1 MSAMKF
7 YKPFKQNGVATIAI
21 LLFVG
26 VAISVAVF
34 GAFRAVEGSQSQ
46 AMTFHA
52 QTQAQRKA
60 WAGVDITSKY
70 LSSLSSDNLEILIE
84 ALPSKSDSELPQQK
98 LNAEIEDENI
108 QLYIYKEE
116 VDDDVF
122 IYAEVTGEAAK
133 NTKAHATSTIEAVFE
148 MQQSSTTETTS
159 CSVNRTAVMRGVTN
173 LTGGGTNFISGDTLS
188 DIAVEGSLTLGSSS
202 KSGISGCASG
212 DVTMSGGGI
221 KDNATL
227 LVGGEF
233 KVDSMSQPNNAS
245 VWARDINIGN
255 TGNGDYNF
263 LRAGAYTT
271 TILDKNGIVIGTG
284 DVGGKLITDSTNS
297 SLPWISGTLI
307 PTKNIPF
314 VIEMDTGGRL
324 LVDLSE
330 AIIDELSGFVTGQK
344 YEVLEG
350 EGSLSSTLRFEA
362 SNISGGS
369 INIYSLNVNQ
379 LWGHS
384 IFADGYG
391 ANYNTVLSNGDFIMG
406 AGDIGTLVGGGNL
419 TASEGGCSS
428 SSNCWNTPNLASTSE
443 IAGLFNVPSYSGS
456 VGLKNLTQQ
465 VSYLS
470 PGLPGIPF
478 CDTRV
483 EQVVAED
490 FKASANYIFEEI
502 GAKRQLTIQ
511 HVTLSDGTEL
521 DGVYDLLT
529 EDLRSFNG
537 QPFLTCGW
545 GNNHCF
551 RGYNVWE
558 LDGLSAF
565 PPGIA
570 WFDSSLKINGVSSN
584 NAVSGIGKDLLNTL
598 ITLGDVELTSS
609 GHGDIIA
616 PNFDVVALCQG
627 NIIPTNLCNQSGEL
641 VGDDNSGLSIANSA
655 IVSEESLDVA
665 GWSMS
670 GHVTL
675 GGGITTTGAKVII
688 NGGLVV
694 GSNKDGS
701 TTVGQGGLEV
711 NTQNLSEDQLQTSCT
726 NDNGANESTGI
737 QLKGNG
743 PIWTRYL

>member
-1 MSAMKF
+1 MKF
-7 YKPFKQNGVATIAI
+7 NKPFKQSGVATIAI

-60 WAGVDITSKY
+60 WIGVDITSKY
-70 LSSLSSDNLEILIE
+70 LSSLSSDNLETLIE
-84 ALPSKSDSELPQQK
+84 ALPSKSDSELSQQK
-98 LNAEIEDENI
+98 LNAEVGDENI

-116 VDDDVF
+116 VGGDVF
-122 IYAEVTGEAAK
+122 VYAEITGEAAK
-133 NTKAHATSTIEAVFE
+133 NSKAHATSTIEAVFE

-173 LTGGGTNFISGDTLS
+173 LTGGGTNFISGDALS

-255 TGNGDYNF
+255 TGSGDYNF

-271 TILDKNGIVIGTG
+271 TVLDKTGIVIGKG
-284 DVGGKLITDSTNS
+284 DVGGKLITSTTKS

-314 VIEMDTGGRL
+314 VIEMDTGGQL

-330 AIIDELSGFVTGQK
+330 AIIDEVSGFVTGHK

-350 EGSLSSTLRFEA
+350 EGSLPSTLQFEA
-362 SNISGGS
+362 NNISGGS
-369 INIYSLNVNQ
+369 INIYDLNVNQ

-384 IFADGYG
+384 ISADGYG
-391 ANYNTVLSNGDFIMG
+391 ANYNTVLSNGDFNMG

-419 TASEGGCSS
+419 TASKGGCNS
-428 SSNCWNTPNLASTSE
+428 SSNCWNTPSFASPSE

-456 VGLKNLTQQ
+456 VDLNNLTQQ
-465 VSYLS
+465 VSHLS

-490 FKASANYIFEEI
+490 FKTSANYIFEEI
-502 GAKRQLTIQ
+502 GTKRQLTIQ
-511 HVTLSDGTEL
+511 NVTLSDGTEL
-521 DGVYDLLT
+521 DGVYNLLT
-529 EDLRSFNG
+529 DDMRSFNG
-537 QPFLTCGW
+537 QQFLTCGW

-551 RGYNVWE
+551 RDYSVWE
-558 LDGLSAF
+558 LDGISAF
-565 PPGIA
+565 PPGVA
-570 WFDSSLKINGVSSN
+570 WFDSSLKINGVGSN
-584 NAVSGIGKDLLNTL
+584 NAVSGIGNDLLNTL
-598 ITLGDVELTSS
+598 ITVGNVELTSS

-616 PNFDVVALCQG
+616 PNFDVVTLCQG
-627 NIIPTNLCNQSGEL
+627 NITPTNLCNQSGEL
-641 VGDDNSGLSIANSA
+641 VGDDNSGLPIANSA

-665 GWSMS
+665 GWSIN

-675 GGGITTTGAKVII
+675 GSGITTTGAKVII

-694 GSNKDGS
+694 GSNSDAS

-726 NDNGANESTGI
+726 NDNGTNESTGI
-737 QLKGNG
+737 QLKGSG